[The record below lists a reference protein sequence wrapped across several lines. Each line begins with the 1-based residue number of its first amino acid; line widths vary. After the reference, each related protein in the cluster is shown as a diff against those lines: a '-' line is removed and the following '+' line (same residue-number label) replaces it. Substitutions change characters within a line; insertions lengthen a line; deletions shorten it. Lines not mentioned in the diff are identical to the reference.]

1 MVFEMNFRYHTMYQ
15 MLNRR
20 SGITAIT
27 DGHATWQVTTIALNT
42 EMYIEIVRPTKKAST
57 SSMVVWSDDA

>member
-1 MVFEMNFRYHTMYQ
+1 MFNSK
-15 MLNRR
+15 

-27 DGHATWQVTTIALNT
+27 DGQATWQVTIMVLNT

-57 SSMVVWSDDA
+57 SSRVVWSDDA

>member
-1 MVFEMNFRYHTMYQ
+1 MHTLYQ
-15 MLNRR
+15 MFNSN

-27 DGHATWQVTTIALNT
+27 DGQATWQVTIMVLNT